1 MQRLFIVGLLVVVVL
16 PVHVASSI
24 TMDEAVR
31 ISTSQNPQLNSLR
44 LEQGAARGQIE
55 RARLPLIANPVI
67 EGLGSM
73 KEKSVQDGR
82 GKYTNYGVAVSQE
95 FEVAG
100 QRGLR
105 IDIAEKNYARVG
117 LEIQDRHRILIYD
130 VKTSFANALVSKQRV
145 TLSREVMRLQE
156 ELLEFTRARLKAG
169 EVSGL
174 EVTLA
179 EVEYS
184 KACKDVLSAQ
194 REYSESLSALQG
206 LMGTLSPMLTDVEG
220 ELLPEIISIP
230 QKESL
235 ENILFQRPDVR
246 AASVEADRTKRVE
259 KLAAR
264 QAIPNLIFGGFYSRD
279 EWRDETGAILAV
291 AIPLFD
297 RKQGERTEAKARA
310 AQAQIGKVG
319 LERDATRQFERDY
332 NNLLS
337 SQRELSLFRR
347 DIVDKSAKN
356 LELLYLAF
364 KEGKIS
370 FYDVR
375 VAQRETIE
383 LQFAYLDSLFKAQQ
397 SIYAIER
404 TIGGTLK

>member
-1 MQRLFIVGLLVVVVL
+1 MQRMFIVALLVVVVL

-24 TMDEAVR
+24 TMDEAIR

-44 LEQGAARGQIE
+44 LEQDAARGQIE
-55 RARLPLIANPVI
+55 KARLPLIANPVI

-117 LEIQDRHRILIYD
+117 LEIQDRHRILMYE

-145 TLSREVMRLQE
+145 TLSREVLRLQE
-156 ELLEFTRARLKAG
+156 ELLEFTGARFKAG

-194 REYSESLSALQG
+194 REYGESLSALQG

-220 ELLPEIISIP
+220 ELLPEIISMP

-235 ENILFQRPDVR
+235 ENTLFQRPDVR
-246 AASVEADRTKRVE
+246 AASLEVDRSKGVE
-259 KLAAR
+259 KLVAR
-264 QAIPNLIFGGFYSRD
+264 QAIPNLILGGFYGRD
-279 EWRDETGAILAV
+279 EWRDETGAVLAV
-291 AIPLFD
+291 SIPLFD

-332 NNLLS
+332 SNLLS
-337 SQRELSLFRR
+337 SQRELALFRK

-404 TIGGTLK
+404 TIGGALK